1 MLTHPVSEK
10 LAKNNHATWK
20 AQVVATM
27 RGARLEGYLT
37 GKATAPAAELD
48 GKDGDKGVKVVNP
61 AYDDWLASDQQVL
74 SFLLASVSKEVL
86 TQIATK
92 TTAVDAWRT
101 IETMFSSQKR
111 ARAVNTR
118 LALSTTHKGNMT
130 VTEYVGKM
138 RSLGDEMA
146 AAGRPLEDDELVEY
160 ILTGL
165 DEEYDSLVSGVLSR
179 TDPISVSE
187 LYSQM
192 LAFETRV
199 ELRNNSSSSGSSA
212 NIANRRGRAG
222 FGRNGRGGRGGRGT
236 SAPSQRGGRYNN
248 NNNFPR
254 QGSSNMR
261 SNNSTNKPPC
271 QVCFK
276 VGHTADRCWH
286 RFDENFVPD
295 PRHAAAAATS
305 SHTADTNW
313 YTDTGA
319 TDHITGELDK
329 LSFREKYNGGDQVH
343 TADGT
348 GMDINHIGKATIHT
362 QTCNLSLDHI
372 LHVPQATKNLVSVH
386 RLTADNNVFLEFHPN
401 FFLIKDRDTKSTLL
415 KGRCHKGLYPLPS
428 VTSKQAFGVTNPSFE
443 RWHSRLGHP
452 AAPIVQR
459 VISSFNLP
467 CRVESNK
474 ESVCSACQQAK
485 SHQLPYSKSSSVS
498 SHPLELV
505 FSDVWGPAPESA
517 GRYKYYVSFI
527 DDFSKFTWIYLLKS
541 KSEVFQKFHEF
552 QNLVERLFDRKI
564 ITMQTD
570 WGGEYE
576 KLHSFCTKVGISHHV
591 SCPHTHQQ
599 NGSAERKH
607 RHIVEVGL
615 SLLAQ
620 ASMPLKFWDEAFL
633 TATFLINRTPSK
645 VISHETP
652 LARLFH
658 VKPEYSSFRIF
669 GCACWPNLR
678 PYNKHKLQ
686 LRSKE
691 CVFLGYSNMHK
702 GFKCLDVAT
711 GRVYI
716 SRDVVFDEDVF
727 PFSKLHPNAGARLK
741 SDTLLLSP
749 TLVPASLL
757 RSGAECVVDP
767 MINNPAANNLPADTS
782 GSQDPA
788 DATNPGT
795 GSDGDPPAQ
804 SAPDSA
810 PARTLPGHA
819 PVSSP
824 DGQTHLS
831 GCDTRHTAPSHP
843 PPSSPVRQQGGTTRP
858 GDDAPVA
865 AEGGNDNP
873 ADTEDADTEDSP
885 AQVPGSSA
893 PSSTPIEASHRPHT
907 RLQAGVRRPKVYTDG
922 TVRYGSFASSGEPQ
936 CLEEAL
942 GDRNWKSAMDIEYD
956 ALVKNKT
963 WHLVPPQKGRNIIEC
978 KWVYKIKRK
987 ADGSLDRY
995 KARLVAK
1002 GFKQRYGID
1011 YEDTFSPVVKSAT
1024 IRIVLSIA
1032 VSRGWNLRQLDV
1044 QNAFLHGY
1052 LEEEVYMKQPPGYED
1067 KTKFN
1072 YVCKLDK
1079 ALYGLKQA
1087 PRAWYSRLSAKLQSL
1102 GFHSSRADTS
1112 LFFFNKGGI
1121 TIFVLIYVDDI
1132 IVASSTHDA
1141 TKALLQQLGQEFALK
1156 DLGELSYFLGIEV
1169 NRAHNGIM
1177 LTQEKYAS
1185 DLLKRVGMTDCKP
1198 VTTPLAVNEK
1208 LSASEGTPL
1217 GPNDATQYRSI
1228 VGALQYLTLT
1238 RPDLAFPVNKVCQFL
1253 HCPTAIHWAAVKR
1266 ILRYVKQ
1273 SIKVGLK
1280 IEKSDSLL
1288 VSGFSDADWAGCLDD
1303 RRSTGGFAVFLGSNL
1318 VSWSAR
1324 KQPTVSRSSTEA
1336 EYKAVANAT
1345 AEVMWIQTLLQ
1356 ELGIESPRA
1365 AKLWCDN
1372 IGAKYL
1378 SQNPVFHARTKHIEV
1393 DYHFV
1398 RERVSQKLL
1407 VIDFVSSG
1415 DQIADGFTKALP
1427 VRQLENFKHNLNLAR
1442 L

>member
-1 MLTHPVSEK
+1 MITHPVSEK
-10 LAKNNHATWK
+10 LAKANHATWK

-37 GKATAPAAELD
+37 GKAAMPAAEIE
-48 GKDGDKGVKVVNP
+48 GKDGDKVIKIPNP
-61 AYDDWLASDQQVL
+61 AYEDWVAADQQVL

-86 TQIATK
+86 IQISSKK
-92 TTAVDAWRT
+92 TAAEAWRA
-101 IETMFSSQKR
+101 IETMFSSQTR

-118 LALSTTHKGNMT
+118 LALSTTRKESSS
-130 VTEYVGKM
+130 VAEYVGKM
-138 RSLGDEMA
+138 KSLGDEMA

-165 DEEYDSLVSGVLSR
+165 DEDYDSVVSSALGR
-179 TDPISVSE
+179 AEPISVSE

-192 LAFETRV
+192 LAFETRMN
-199 ELRNNSSSSGSSA
+199 LRNNGNSSGSSA
-212 NIANRRGRAG
+212 NAANRRGRG
-222 FGRNGRGGRGGRGT
+222 GPGRFGRSGGRGGRNPNPP
-236 SAPSQRGGRYNN
+236 AHHGGRGNGNNYN
-248 NNNFPR
+248 PR
-254 QGSSNMR
+254 QANQGPR
-261 SNNSTNKPPC
+261 NNTGLSDPC

-276 VGHTADRCWH
+276 KGHTADRCWY
-286 RFDENFVPD
+286 RYDENFVPD
-295 PRHAAAAATS
+295 PRHVAAAATTS
-305 SHTADTNW
+305 YTMDTNW

-329 LSFREKYNGGDQVH
+329 LAFREKYNGGDQVH
-343 TADGT
+343 TANGA
-348 GMDINHIGKATIHT
+348 GMNINHTGKTIIHT
-362 QTCNLSLDHI
+362 QTRNLNLNHV

-386 RLTADNNVFLEFHPN
+386 RLTTDNDVFLEFHPN
-401 FFLIKDRDTKSTLL
+401 YFLIKDRGTKSTLL

-428 VTSKQAFGVTNPSFE
+428 ASAKLAFGVTKPSFE

-452 AAPIVQR
+452 AAPIVQK
-459 VISSFNLP
+459 VISNFHLP
-467 CRVESNK
+467 CQVESNK
-474 ESVCSACQQAK
+474 ESVCGACQQAK
-485 SHQLPYSKSSSVS
+485 SHQLPYPKSSSVS
-498 SHPLELV
+498 SYPLELV

-527 DDFSKFTWIYLLKS
+527 DDFSKFTWIYLLKF

-552 QNLVERLFDRKI
+552 QSLVERLFDRKI

-576 KLHSFCTKVGISHHV
+576 KLHPFFTKIGISHHV
-591 SCPHTHQQ
+591 SCPHAHQQ

-633 TATFLINRTPSK
+633 AATFLINRTPSR
-645 VISHETP
+645 VISYQTP
-652 LARLFH
+652 LERLFH
-658 VKPEYSSFRIF
+658 IKPEYSSLRIF

-678 PYNKHKLQ
+678 PYNQHKLQ
-686 LRSKE
+686 FRSKE
-691 CVFLGYSNMHK
+691 CVFLGYSNLHK
-702 GFKCLDVAT
+702 GFKCLDAAT

-716 SRDVVFDEDVF
+716 SRDVVFDEEVF
-727 PFSKLHPNAGARLK
+727 PFTKLHSNVGARLRAEI
-741 SDTLLLSP
+741 LLLP
-749 TLVPASLL
+749 PSLIP
-757 RSGAECVVDP
+757 SGSSTSGDECIVEPV
-767 MINNPAANNLPADTS
+767 INDSATNDFSAATNLP
-782 GSQDPA
+782 QDPTG
-788 DATNPGT
+788 ATNPGV
-795 GSDGDPPAQ
+795 GSGADLLPQSTPGSEPSSTAPDAIPAQ
-804 SAPDSA
+804 PSHLRDVAPVDDDQSPVPSSNLPVAPGGANPDDAANADALGSA
-810 PARTLPGHA
+810 PAET
-819 PVSSP
+819 SS
-824 DGQTHLS
+824 
-831 GCDTRHTAPSHP
+831 
-843 PPSSPVRQQGGTTRP
+843 
-858 GDDAPVA
+858 
-865 AEGGNDNP
+865 E
-873 ADTEDADTEDSP
+873 
-885 AQVPGSSA
+885 VPGTG
-893 PSSTPIEASHRPHT
+893 SSTPSPQRPNT
-907 RLQAGVRRPKVYTDG
+907 RLQAGIRKPKVYRDG
-922 TVRYGSFASSGEPQ
+922 TVRYGFLVASGEPRS
-936 CLEEAL
+936 LEDAL
-942 GDRNWKSAMDIEYD
+942 GDKNWKAAMDAEFD

-963 WHLVPPQKGRNIIEC
+963 WHLVPTQKDRNIIDC

-1024 IRIVLSIA
+1024 IRIVLSLA
-1032 VSRGWNLRQLDV
+1032 VSRGWSLRQLDV

-1087 PRAWYSRLSAKLQSL
+1087 PRAWYSRLSIKLQSL
-1102 GFHSSRADTS
+1102 GFNPSKADTS
-1112 LFFFNKGGI
+1112 LFYFNKGDVI
-1121 TIFVLIYVDDI
+1121 IFVLIYVDDI

-1141 TKALLQQLGQEFALK
+1141 VTSLLRQLGQEFALK
-1156 DLGELSYFLGIEV
+1156 DLGKLNYFLGIEV
-1169 NRAHNGIM
+1169 NHVHNGII

-1185 DLLKRVGMTDCKP
+1185 DLLKRVGMMNCKAA
-1198 VTTPLAVNEK
+1198 TTPLAVSEK

-1217 GPNDATQYRSI
+1217 GPNDSTQYRSI

-1253 HCPTAIHWAAVKR
+1253 HCPTTDHWTAVKR
-1266 ILRYVKQ
+1266 ILRYLKQ
-1273 SIKVGLK
+1273 SIKTGLK
-1280 IEKSDSLL
+1280 IERSSSCLI
-1288 VSGFSDADWAGCLDD
+1288 SGFSDADWAGCLDD

-1336 EYKAVANAT
+1336 EYKAVANTT
-1345 AEVMWIQTLLQ
+1345 AEIMWIQTLLQ
-1356 ELGIESPRA
+1356 ELGIQIPRA

-1378 SQNPVFHARTKHIEV
+1378 SANPVFHARTKHIEV

-1398 RERVSQKLL
+1398 RERVARKLL
-1407 VIDFVSSG
+1407 EIDFVSSK
-1415 DQIADGFTKALP
+1415 DQVADGFTKALP
-1427 VRQLENFKHNLNLAR
+1427 TRQLENFKHNLNLAR

>member
-1 MLTHPVSEK
+1 
-10 LAKNNHATWK
+10 
-20 AQVVATM
+20 
-27 RGARLEGYLT
+27 
-37 GKATAPAAELD
+37 
-48 GKDGDKGVKVVNP
+48 
-61 AYDDWLASDQQVL
+61 
-74 SFLLASVSKEVL
+74 
-86 TQIATK
+86 
-92 TTAVDAWRT
+92 
-101 IETMFSSQKR
+101 
-111 ARAVNTR
+111 
-118 LALSTTHKGNMT
+118 
-130 VTEYVGKM
+130 
-138 RSLGDEMA
+138 
-146 AAGRPLEDDELVEY
+146 
-160 ILTGL
+160 
-165 DEEYDSLVSGVLSR
+165 
-179 TDPISVSE
+179 
-187 LYSQM
+187 
-192 LAFETRV
+192 
-199 ELRNNSSSSGSSA
+199 
-212 NIANRRGRAG
+212 
-222 FGRNGRGGRGGRGT
+222 
-236 SAPSQRGGRYNN
+236 
-248 NNNFPR
+248 
-254 QGSSNMR
+254 
-261 SNNSTNKPPC
+261 
-271 QVCFK
+271 
-276 VGHTADRCWH
+276 
-286 RFDENFVPD
+286 
-295 PRHAAAAATS
+295 
-305 SHTADTNW
+305 
-313 YTDTGA
+313 
-319 TDHITGELDK
+319 
-329 LSFREKYNGGDQVH
+329 
-343 TADGT
+343 
-348 GMDINHIGKATIHT
+348 
-362 QTCNLSLDHI
+362 
-372 LHVPQATKNLVSVH
+372 
-386 RLTADNNVFLEFHPN
+386 
-401 FFLIKDRDTKSTLL
+401 
-415 KGRCHKGLYPLPS
+415 
-428 VTSKQAFGVTNPSFE
+428 
-443 RWHSRLGHP
+443 
-452 AAPIVQR
+452 
-459 VISSFNLP
+459 
-467 CRVESNK
+467 
-474 ESVCSACQQAK
+474 
-485 SHQLPYSKSSSVS
+485 
-498 SHPLELV
+498 
-505 FSDVWGPAPESA
+505 
-517 GRYKYYVSFI
+517 
-527 DDFSKFTWIYLLKS
+527 
-541 KSEVFQKFHEF
+541 
-552 QNLVERLFDRKI
+552 
-564 ITMQTD
+564 
-570 WGGEYE
+570 
-576 KLHSFCTKVGISHHV
+576 
-591 SCPHTHQQ
+591 
-599 NGSAERKH
+599 
-607 RHIVEVGL
+607 
-615 SLLAQ
+615 
-620 ASMPLKFWDEAFL
+620 
-633 TATFLINRTPSK
+633 
-645 VISHETP
+645 
-652 LARLFH
+652 
-658 VKPEYSSFRIF
+658 
-669 GCACWPNLR
+669 
-678 PYNKHKLQ
+678 
-686 LRSKE
+686 
-691 CVFLGYSNMHK
+691 MHK

-810 PARTLPGHA
+810 PARTLPGRA

-824 DGQTHLS
+824 DDQTHLS

-873 ADTEDADTEDSP
+873 ADTEDSP

-893 PSSTPIEASHRPHT
+893 PSSAPIEASHRPHT

-1141 TKALLQQLGQEFALK
+1141 TKALLHQLGQEFALK

-1208 LSASEGTPL
+1208 LSASEANLFSSFAANARGVRERL
-1217 GPNDATQYRSI
+1217 DAVSNEMRDIVDVLNLEDGGRQHEMLAPRRESSSLPTEPQMIGRDMEKETLIQLLLRSAYGSGSSTADHNVNVLPV
-1228 VGALQYLTLT
+1228 VGIGGVGKTTLAQFVYHDPRVQNYFQLKMWVCVSNEPFDVKRLT
-1238 RPDLAFPVNKVCQFL
+1238 REILES
-1253 HCPTAIHWAAVKR
+1253 AAENER
-1266 ILRYVKQ
+1266 SNSTSLTN
-1273 SIKVGLK
+1273 L
-1280 IEKSDSLL
+1280 DSLQVILKEKVMSKRYLL
-1288 VSGFSDADWAGCLDD
+1288 VLDD
-1303 RRSTGGFAVFLGSNL
+1303 VWNENGREWERLYAALKYGLQGSTIMVTTRSPKV
-1318 VSWSAR
+1318 V
-1324 KQPTVSRSSTEA
+1324 
-1336 EYKAVANAT
+1336 
-1345 AEVMWIQTLLQ
+1345 EVMTGTLEPIFLNGLPEDVYQ
-1356 ELGIESPRA
+1356 KFFKTCAFGSEDPEDRPEMEKIAERIA
-1365 AKLWCDN
+1365 AKLKGSPL
-1372 IGAKYL
+1372 GAKTLGGLLNSNMDVRHWRTIMYSEIWELQQDKNDIMPALRL
-1378 SQNPVFHARTKHIEV
+1378 SYQFV
-1393 DYHFV
+1393 D
-1398 RERVSQKLL
+1398 S
-1407 VIDFVSSG
+1407 
-1415 DQIADGFTKALP
+1415 
-1427 VRQLENFKHNLNLAR
+1427 AR
-1442 L
+1442 LRCCTSSKHAIRRCGE